1 MLRCQ
6 GEEMNLALYQLA
18 DDYLAAFDQLT
29 ELDMPPEVVND
40 TLESMRGDIQVKATN
55 VAMFVRNLES
65 MAESIREAEKQMAS
79 RRKAIESRAKQIEDY
94 LLYNMQRTE
103 ISRIESPYFAI
114 IRKMNPPKVVL
125 HGAVPD
131 EFLRHPSPPP
141 PEADKKAIA
150 EYIKAG
156 NSPDWAELVQTER
169 VEIK

>member
-1 MLRCQ
+1 
-6 GEEMNLALYQLA
+6 MNLALYQLA
-18 DDYLAAFDQLT
+18 DDYLSAFDTLT
-29 ELDMPPEVVND
+29 EMDMPPEVVND

-55 VAMFVRNLES
+55 VGMFIRNLES

-79 RRKAIESRAKQIEDY
+79 RRKAIEARAKQIEDY

-131 EFLRHPSPPP
+131 EFLRHPEPPP